1 MKDKNGV
8 SLKVGDVVRNR
19 YGYDL
24 IVSMDSDGEYFG
36 KIICDEKDSCRNIPY
51 FLISE
56 EIVKI
61 SNKFK

>member
-36 KIICDEKDSCRNIPY
+36 KLICDEKDSCRNIPY

>member
-36 KIICDEKDSCRNIPY
+36 KLICDEKDSCRNIPY
-51 FLISE
+51 FLFFF